1 MSSIRVAKSKNIL
14 GFVLAMCLLLLT
26 AAPSAFAVSWPWHH
40 HHSGHHSKTTGA
52 LVGGAIGATGGA
64 LTGGGK
70 GALIGGAAGAG
81 TGGLLPHPRNP
92 HPPSPEP
99 KSTPLN

>member
-14 GFVLAMCLLLLT
+14 GFLLAMCLLLFS

-40 HHSGHHSKTTGA
+40 HHHSGHHSKTTGA
-52 LVGGAIGATGGA
+52 VVGGAIGATGGA
-64 LTGGGK
+64 LMGGGK

-81 TGGLLPHPRNP
+81 TGALVQHARNLHRRHHYNRYP
-92 HPPSPEP
+92 Q
-99 KSTPLN
+99 

>member
-14 GFVLAMCLLLLT
+14 GFVLVLCLLLLSP
-26 AAPSAFAVSWPWHH
+26 APSAYGVSWPWHH
-40 HHSGHHSKTTGA
+40 QRHHHSKATGA

-64 LTGGGK
+64 LIGGGK

-81 TGGLLPHPRNP
+81 TGALVQHARNVHRRHHYYRRYP
-92 HPPSPEP
+92 Q
-99 KSTPLN
+99 